1 MCSAHSAPL
10 WRLSA
15 FLIAAALSACSG
27 GGSGATS
34 NLSPSPVPAAA
45 PPVNYDTAEYRA
57 NYGLDAIHAIA
68 AYEDGLSG
76 EGITVAVIDTG
87 VDLDHPDLNAN
98 ISPHSIGIYAGTYAA
113 ANDSDAEG
121 HGTAVAGI
129 IAAEKNSIGMHGVAF
144 NATLLAVNA
153 TDPADC
159 PGECTF
165 AQSALADAIVYA
177 KDRGAK
183 VINLSLG
190 GAAAGLS
197 LQNAMRSAV
206 ESGVI
211 IVISAG
217 NDGAAA
223 PSELAQI
230 AGAGWADGRI
240 LIAGAVDAN
249 NLMADFSDRAGDALK
264 SLYVVAPGVSVRST
278 GVGGGQ
284 VIASGT
290 SFSTPHVAGALAL
303 LAELFPNLSAHDLAE
318 IILTTAHDLGD
329 PGIDAI
335 YGRGLIDLDAAI
347 QPLGVAG
354 IPTEGGIV
362 PASDEVPA
370 VSATALSLSAPFG
383 DALAA
388 HPAFANAMALDGYR
402 RSYRLDLNRLTTWSR
417 RQETLASLL
426 DGRRYGVARRESV
439 APGVTL
445 SYAAALDGELDR
457 VIDVAAA
464 EKPRLSARLG
474 LERVF
479 ADGSRLALF
488 VNDPAAAVGQ
498 DPADG
503 VFLHQRS
510 LAFGLMESESLT
522 AHAERPWGLVRLGF
536 TSSFGRIEDSAGPL
550 FGGTSRLTMA
560 SAAMAFGNQVTIGLG
575 LGLVEED
582 GLVLGSRSA
591 GALSLGQGATTRLI
605 DGRLT
610 WVARPDVSFF
620 AHGVI
625 GRTDIAGSG
634 RSLLRPAGDLIIA
647 SAELGA
653 LWRDALH
660 AGDVIGLQ
668 LSLPPRIEAGSVI
681 LGQVIGRDYA
691 SDRLNFSETVVPLS
705 PSGRE
710 IDIEAAY
717 AVALIGDARL
727 EINARYAI
735 DPGHR
740 ANASDA
746 ASFLVSLSRAF

>member
-1 MCSAHSAPL
+1 MCSAYLSLL

-15 FLIAAALSACSG
+15 VLIAAALAACSG
-27 GGSGATS
+27 GGSGTTS

-45 PPVNYDTAEYRA
+45 PPANYDTAEYRA

-76 EGITVAVIDTG
+76 EGVTVAVIDTG
-87 VDLDHPDLNAN
+87 IDLDHPDLNAN

-113 ANDSDAEG
+113 ANDSDLEG
-121 HGTAVAGI
+121 HGTAVAGV

-153 TDPADC
+153 SDPATC
-159 PGECTF
+159 PGECEF
-165 AQSALADAIVYA
+165 AQSALADAITYA
-177 KDRGAK
+177 KNRGARI
-183 VINLSLG
+183 INLSLG
-190 GAAAGLS
+190 GAAAGPT
-197 LQNAMRSAV
+197 LQNAMQSAV
-206 ESGVI
+206 EAGVI
-211 IVISAG
+211 IVMSAG
-217 NDGAAA
+217 NDGAAI
-223 PSELAQI
+223 PSEFAQI
-230 AGAGWADGRI
+230 AGAGWANGRI
-240 LIAGAVDAN
+240 LIAGAVDSN
-249 NLMADFSDRAGDALK
+249 NLIADFSDRAGDALK

-329 PGIDAI
+329 PGVDAI
-335 YGRGLIDLDAAI
+335 YGHGLVDLDAAI

-362 PASDEVPA
+362 PASDEAPA
-370 VSATALSLSAPFG
+370 LAATALSLSAPFG
-383 DALAA
+383 DALSDNA
-388 HPAFANAMALDGYR
+388 AFANAMALDGYR
-402 RSYRLDLNRLTTWSR
+402 RSYRLDLNRLTTRAEGR
-417 RQETLASLL
+417 RDLLSLI

-457 VIDVAAA
+457 LIDTAAA
-464 EKPRLSARLG
+464 EKSRVSARLG

-479 ADGSRLALF
+479 ADGSRLTLF

-503 VFLHQRS
+503 VFLQRQS
-510 LAFGLMESESLT
+510 LAFGLFENDSVT
-522 AHAERPWGLVRLGF
+522 AYAERPLGRARLGF
-536 TSSFGRIEDSAGPL
+536 TSSFGMVEDSAGPL
-550 FGGTSRLTMA
+550 SGGTRRLTMA

-575 LGLVEED
+575 LGLLEEN

-591 GALSLGQGATTRLI
+591 GALSLGRGAATRLV

-610 WVARPDVSFF
+610 WAARPDVSFF
-620 AHGVI
+620 AYGVI
-625 GRTDIAGSG
+625 GRTDIAGSRG
-634 RSLLRPAGDLIIA
+634 SLLRPAGDLIIA
-647 SAELGA
+647 AAEIGA
-653 LWRDALH
+653 LWRSALH

-691 SDRLNFSETVVPLS
+691 SNRLNFSETVVPLS

-740 ANASDA
+740 AEAGDA
-746 ASFLVSLSRAF
+746 VSLLVSLSRGF